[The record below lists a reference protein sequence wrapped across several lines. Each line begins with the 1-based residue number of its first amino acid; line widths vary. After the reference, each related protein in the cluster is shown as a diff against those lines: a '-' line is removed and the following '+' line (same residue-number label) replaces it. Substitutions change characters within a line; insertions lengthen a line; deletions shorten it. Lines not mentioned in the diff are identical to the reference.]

1 MKDIHVTDSEWYVLD
16 CLWQQSPQ
24 TAMELVE
31 ALSRRVGWAKSTTL
45 TTLRRME
52 AKGLLAGETV
62 GRSRRYT
69 PLVDRETATVRETN
83 GFLDRVYRGSVGQMV
98 STMARRQGLTEED
111 LAELRAILA
120 QAEGGGEDA

>member
-1 MKDIHVTDSEWYVLD
+1 MQDIHVTDSEWYVLD

-69 PLVDRETATVRETN
+69 PLVDRETATVRETS

-111 LAELRAILA
+111 LAQLRAILA
-120 QAEGGGEDA
+120 QAEGGGKDA

>member
-1 MKDIHVTDSEWYVLD
+1 MQDIHVTDSEWYVLD
-16 CLWQQSPQ
+16 CLWQHAPQ

-69 PLVDRETATVRETN
+69 PLVDRETATVRETS

-111 LAELRAILA
+111 LAQLRAILA
-120 QAEGGGEDA
+120 QAEGGGKDA

>member
-1 MKDIHVTDSEWYVLD
+1 MQDIHVTDSEWYVLD
-16 CLWQQSPQ
+16 CLWQRSPQ

-69 PLVDRETATVRETN
+69 PLVDRETATVRETS
-83 GFLDRVYRGSVGQMV
+83 GFLDRVYRGSVGHMV

-120 QAEGGGEDA
+120 QAEGGGQDA

>member
-69 PLVDRETATVRETN
+69 PLVDREAVILRETS
-83 GFLDRVYRGSVGQMV
+83 GFLDRVYRGSVGLMV
-98 STMARRQGLTEED
+98 STMARRQALTEED
-111 LAELRAILA
+111 LAQLRAILD
-120 QAEGGGEDA
+120 QAEGGGQDA

>member
-16 CLWQQSPQ
+16 CLWQRSPQ

-69 PLVDRETATVRETN
+69 PLVDRETATVRETS

-111 LAELRAILA
+111 LAQLRAILA
-120 QAEGGGEDA
+120 QAEGGGKDA

>member
-16 CLWQQSPQ
+16 CLWQRSPQ

-69 PLVDRETATVRETN
+69 PLVDRETATVRETS

-120 QAEGGGEDA
+120 QAEGGGQDA

>member
-1 MKDIHVTDSEWYVLD
+1 MKDVHVTDSEWYVLD

-69 PLVDRETATVRETN
+69 PLVDRETATVRETS

-120 QAEGGGEDA
+120 QAEGGGQDA

>member
-52 AKGLLAGETV
+52 EKGLLAGETV
-62 GRSRRYT
+62 GRSRCFT
-69 PLVDRETATVRETN
+69 PLVDREAVLLRETS
-83 GFLDRVYRGSVGQMV
+83 GFLDRVYRGSVGLMV
-98 STMARRQGLTEED
+98 STMARRQALTEED
-111 LAELRAILA
+111 LEVLRAILA
-120 QAEGGGEDA
+120 QAGGGGKDA

>member
-1 MKDIHVTDSEWYVLD
+1 MQDIRVTDSEWYVLD

-69 PLVDRETATVRETN
+69 PLVDRETATVRETS

-111 LAELRAILA
+111 LAQLRAILA

>member
-1 MKDIHVTDSEWYVLD
+1 MQDIHVTDSEWYVLD

-31 ALSRRVGWAKSTTL
+31 ALTRRVGWAKSTTL

-69 PLVDRETATVRETN
+69 PLVDRETATVRETS

>member
-1 MKDIHVTDSEWYVLD
+1 MQDIHVTDSEWYVLD

-31 ALSRRVGWAKSTTL
+31 ALSRRVEWAKSTTL

-120 QAEGGGEDA
+120 QAEGGGQDA

>member
-16 CLWQQSPQ
+16 CLWQHAPQ

-52 AKGLLAGETV
+52 EKGLLAGETV
-62 GRSRRYT
+62 GRSRRFT
-69 PLVDRETATVRETN
+69 PLVDREAVILRETS
-83 GFLDRVYRGSVGQMV
+83 GFLDRVYQGSVGLMV
-98 STMARRQGLTEED
+98 SAMAQDKALSRDEIDQLYEILRRAEE
-111 LAELRAILA
+111 
-120 QAEGGGEDA
+120 GSK

>member
-120 QAEGGGEDA
+120 QAEGGGQDA

>member
-1 MKDIHVTDSEWYVLD
+1 MQDIHVTDSEWYVLD
-16 CLWQQSPQ
+16 CLWQRSPQ

-69 PLVDRETATVRETN
+69 PLVDRETATVRETS

-120 QAEGGGEDA
+120 QAEGGGQDA

>member
-69 PLVDRETATVRETN
+69 PLAVSYTHLTLPTI
-83 GFLDRVYRGSVGQMV
+83 LRV
-98 STMARRQGLTEED
+98 
-111 LAELRAILA
+111 
-120 QAEGGGEDA
+120 

>member
-52 AKGLLAGETV
+52 EKGLLAGETV
-62 GRSRRYT
+62 GRSRRFT
-69 PLVDRETATVRETN
+69 PLVDREAVLLRETS
-83 GFLDRVYRGSVGQMV
+83 GFLDRVYRGSVGLMV
-98 STMARRQGLTEED
+98 STMARRQALTEED
-111 LAELRAILA
+111 LEVLRAILA
-120 QAEGGGEDA
+120 QTEGGGKNA

>member
-69 PLVDRETATVRETN
+69 PLVDRETATVRETS
-83 GFLDRVYRGSVGQMV
+83 GFLDRVYRGSVGHMV

-120 QAEGGGEDA
+120 QAEGGGQDA

>member
-1 MKDIHVTDSEWYVLD
+1 MQDIHVTDSEWYVLD
-16 CLWQQSPQ
+16 CLWQRSPQ

-69 PLVDRETATVRETN
+69 PLVDRETATVRETS

-120 QAEGGGEDA
+120 QAEGGGPDA

>member
-52 AKGLLAGETV
+52 EKGLLAGETL
-62 GRSRRYT
+62 GRSRRFT
-69 PLVDRETATVRETN
+69 PLVDREAVILRETS
-83 GFLDRVYRGSVGQMV
+83 GFLDRVYRGSVGLMV
-98 STMARRQGLTEED
+98 STMARRQALTEED
-111 LAELRAILA
+111 LEVLRAILA

>member
-1 MKDIHVTDSEWYVLD
+1 MQDIHVTDSEWYVLD

-69 PLVDRETATVRETN
+69 PLVDRETATVRETS

-111 LAELRAILA
+111 LAQLRAILA

>member
-69 PLVDRETATVRETN
+69 PLVDRETATVRETS

>member
-62 GRSRRYT
+62 GRSRRFT
-69 PLVDRETATVRETN
+69 PLVDREAVILRETS
-83 GFLDRVYRGSVGQMV
+83 GFLDRVYRGSVGLMV
-98 STMARRQGLTEED
+98 STMARRQALTEED
-111 LAELRAILA
+111 LEVLRAILA
-120 QAEGGGEDA
+120 QAEGGGQDA

>member
-16 CLWQQSPQ
+16 CLWQRSPQ

-69 PLVDRETATVRETN
+69 PLVDRETATVRETS
-83 GFLDRVYRGSVGQMV
+83 GFLDRVYRGSVGLMV
-98 STMARRQGLTEED
+98 STMARRQALTEED
-111 LAELRAILA
+111 LDQLRAILA
-120 QAEGGGEDA
+120 QAEGGGQDA

>member
-31 ALSRRVGWAKSTTL
+31 ALTRRVGWAKSTTL

-69 PLVDRETATVRETN
+69 PLVDRETATVRETS

-111 LAELRAILA
+111 RAELRAILA
-120 QAEGGGEDA
+120 QAEGGGQDA

>member
-1 MKDIHVTDSEWYVLD
+1 MKDVHVTDSEWYVLD

-52 AKGLLAGETV
+52 VKGLLSGETV

-69 PLVDRETATVRETN
+69 PLVDRETATVRETS

-111 LAELRAILA
+111 LAQLRAILA

>member
-62 GRSRRYT
+62 GRSRRFT
-69 PLVDRETATVRETN
+69 PLVDREAVILRETS
-83 GFLDRVYRGSVGQMV
+83 GFLDRVYRGSVGLMV
-98 STMARRQGLTEED
+98 STMARRQALTEED
-111 LAELRAILA
+111 LDQLRAILA
-120 QAEGGGEDA
+120 QAEGGGQDA

>member
-31 ALSRRVGWAKSTTL
+31 ALTRRVGWAKSTTL

-69 PLVDRETATVRETN
+69 PLVDRETATVRETS

>member
-31 ALSRRVGWAKSTTL
+31 ALTRRVGWAKSTTL

-69 PLVDRETATVRETN
+69 PLVDRETATVRETS

-120 QAEGGGEDA
+120 QAEGGGQDA

>member
-1 MKDIHVTDSEWYVLD
+1 MQDIHVTDSEWYVLD

-52 AKGLLAGETV
+52 AKGLLSGETV

-69 PLVDRETATVRETN
+69 PLVDRETATVRETS

-111 LAELRAILA
+111 LAQLRAILA
-120 QAEGGGEDA
+120 QAEGGGQDA

>member
-31 ALSRRVGWAKSTTL
+31 ALSRRVEWAKSTTL

-120 QAEGGGEDA
+120 QAEGGGQDA

>member
-1 MKDIHVTDSEWYVLD
+1 
-16 CLWQQSPQ
+16 
-24 TAMELVE
+24 MELVE
-31 ALSRRVGWAKSTTL
+31 ALTRRVGWAKSTTL

-69 PLVDRETATVRETN
+69 PLVDRETATVRETS

-120 QAEGGGEDA
+120 QAEGGGQDA

>member
-69 PLVDRETATVRETN
+69 PLVDRETATVRETS

-120 QAEGGGEDA
+120 QAEGGGQDA

>member
-1 MKDIHVTDSEWYVLD
+1 MQDIHVTDSEWYVLD

-69 PLVDRETATVRETN
+69 PLVDRETATVRETS

-120 QAEGGGEDA
+120 QAEGGGQDA

>member
-1 MKDIHVTDSEWYVLD
+1 MQDIHVTDSEWYVLD

-69 PLVDRETATVRETN
+69 PLVDRETATVRETS

>member
-1 MKDIHVTDSEWYVLD
+1 MQDIHMTDSEWYVLD

-69 PLVDRETATVRETN
+69 PLVDRETATVRETS

-120 QAEGGGEDA
+120 QTEGGGQDA

>member
-69 PLVDRETATVRETN
+69 PLVDRETATVRETS

-98 STMARRQGLTEED
+98 STMARRQALTEED
-111 LAELRAILA
+111 LDQLRAILA
-120 QAEGGGEDA
+120 QAEGGGQDA

>member
-16 CLWQQSPQ
+16 CLWQRSPQ

-69 PLVDRETATVRETN
+69 PLVDRETATVRETS

-111 LAELRAILA
+111 LAQLRAILA
-120 QAEGGGEDA
+120 QAEGGGQDA